1 MTLQHI
7 AKQYFDYRPAADHE
21 PACSRYGSDVWEVTR
36 YQERGL
42 SSTYDYETR
51 QTVIRLVCQECGVI
65 HSEMMPGEPSTETT
79 SSALLGFGSRPVR
92 EAGLW
97 LWAGPLI
104 WNGDDRGP
112 TTFFV
117 TSTKSRPRT
126 ADDVLGV
133 VAWGLG
139 QRGGIRWT
147 CGTGYTGWG
156 CKVAGPEK
164 GFSSRRAAVKWVAA
178 ELGILAGD
186 Q

>member
-1 MTLQHI
+1 MQHI
-7 AKQYFDYRPAADHE
+7 AQQYFDYQPAAGHLE
-21 PACSRYGSDVWEVTR
+21 ACSRHGSDVWEVTR
-36 YQERGL
+36 WQERGL
-42 SSTYDYETR
+42 SSSYDDEIR

-65 HSEMMPGEPSTETT
+65 HSEIITGEPTTETT
-79 SSALLGFGSRPVR
+79 SSAVLGFGSRPIR

-117 TSTKSRPRT
+117 TADKARPRS

-133 VAWGLG
+133 VGWGLG
-139 QRGGIRWT
+139 QRGGISWFA
-147 CGTGYTGWG
+147 GTGYTGWG
-156 CKVAGPEK
+156 VKEAAPGK
-164 GFSSRRAAVKWVAA
+164 FHTRRGAAKWIAA
-178 ELGILAGD
+178 ELGIVRGD